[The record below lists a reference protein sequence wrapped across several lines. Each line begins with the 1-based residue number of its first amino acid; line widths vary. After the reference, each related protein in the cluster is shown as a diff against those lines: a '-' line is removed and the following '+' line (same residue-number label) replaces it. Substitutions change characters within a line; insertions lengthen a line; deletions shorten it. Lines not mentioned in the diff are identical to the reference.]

1 MDSNTFK
8 SVRRASIILTREKL
22 IIVQH
27 LTNVN

>member
-8 SVRRASIILTREKL
+8 SVRRASIIRKEKL
-22 IIVQH
+22 RIVQH

>member
-8 SVRRASIILTREKL
+8 SVRRASIILIEKL
-22 IIVQH
+22 RIVQH